1 MPQRHLPMFPAGV
14 THITDEL
21 AFERRDGKIAYFNG
35 HMPVFVHAE
44 DDVATFRMITSQ
56 FCESGYAKQ
65 CDIIRAFGVTSISV
79 KRAVKLY
86 RERGTKGFYAPRR
99 WRGPAVLSAGVMA
112 EIESLL
118 VAGVSLAE
126 VAQKLGLKLN
136 TLQKAVSAGRI
147 CQPPKKDCGERI
159 AASTKSQ
166 RSEIDCAAPMG
177 RGATATLER
186 MAASLGQI
194 EEVELSVSGI
204 AGLRV
209 ERRRYQHHRTNHYDP
224 RREEVRE
231 GDQGQELAVERALLW
246 LFFTPDSARFQR
258 RPRQSRGDLRQ
269 GRAEGSRA

>member
-14 THITDEL
+14 THITNEL

-86 RERGTKGFYAPRR
+86 RERGTKGFYAPRPS
-99 WRGPAVLSAGVMA
+99 RGPAVLTAGVMA

-147 CQPPKKDCGERI
+147 RHAAKKRLRRADSGEHEKPAIRNRLRRADGSWGHGDAGTDGGQPWTARGGRTEFQPGCRPTSWRRFAGPAGAI
-159 AASTKSQ
+159 GQ
-166 RSEIDCAAPMG
+166 RPVESHE
-177 RGATATLER
+177 
-186 MAASLGQI
+186 QI
-194 EEVELSVSGI
+194 LQP
-204 AGLRV
+204 A
-209 ERRRYQHHRTNHYDP
+209 RR
-224 RREEVRE
+224 
-231 GDQGQELAVERALLW
+231 LLW
-246 LFFTPDSARFQR
+246 SEDDLSAAGFHVAFSDQI
-258 RPRQSRGDLRQ
+258 D
-269 GRAEGSRA
+269 